1 MGGDVSEEKIRRLEA
16 EVDRLRREVFRLEIR
31 GQHLADCLSMAGIV
45 GISLDANPATGG
57 HIITLSLSPES
68 AMQYERLRSI
78 ADWAMA
84 EARARG
90 MV

>member
-1 MGGDVSEEKIRRLEA
+1 
-16 EVDRLRREVFRLEIR
+16 
-31 GQHLADCLSMAGIV
+31 V

-57 HIITLSLSPES
+57 HIITLSLSPET

-78 ADWAMA
+78 ADWAVA

-90 MV
+90 VV